1 MNSQGSLALDSRDAS
16 EFFMINGGSEFD
28 DMSILQLP
36 DEAADKEKE
45 ASVHYIGLPT
55 PPPAV
60 ISTRLTPPPEG
71 EPPAVATSTGA
82 AS

>member
-28 DMSILQLP
+28 DSMLQSP
-36 DEAADKEKE
+36 NEAADKEKE

-71 EPPAVATSTGA
+71 EQPAVANAAGA